1 VTANCCTQE
10 ELPAAKE
17 SCCIA
22 PVASG
27 KSGCCCTQL
36 TATVCSHA
44 DSRIAGSGCECSPV
58 RPSQAPAQPV
68 VPGSES
74 KLVATAEL
82 PLWAASPVALDL
94 SLSSSLSTTDL
105 ALHAPPIPLREL
117 YCVWRI

>member
-1 VTANCCTQE
+1 LT
-10 ELPAAKE
+10 AAKE
-17 SCCIA
+17 NCSIV
-22 PVASG
+22 PVAAPS

-36 TATVCSHA
+36 TATACSHA

-94 SLSSSLSTTDL
+94 SSSLLTTDL